1 MEEVDEVELHVERIA
16 ALDLGKAALVACVRV
31 PHRSRPGRRMQ
42 EVREYPTTT
51 AELLAMAVWFRQ
63 WGVERVVMEATG
75 DYWKGVYYLLEA
87 EGFECWLVNAREVK
101 NTPGRAKTDKLDAV
115 WLAKVAERGMCR
127 PSLVHPP
134 EIRRLRDLTRYRRA
148 LVGDRSRERQRVEK
162 LLEDAQ
168 IKIGTVLTD
177 IHGVSGRAMME
188 ALVAGRRD
196 PHSLATLAKGRARVK
211 TVQLQEALRGFF
223 TDHHATMLRMMLDN
237 TDRIS
242 AQITELDSQIEVAI
256 APFSGQAARLCD
268 LPGVD
273 AIAAAELIGEIGV
286 DMRRFPT
293 PRHLVS
299 WAKSCPQ
306 VHESAGRSKQ
316 KGRGKGNPWIAGTV
330 GRIVFSLSRTDTFLG
345 ERYRRLAKRRGKPK
359 AVVATGNSAL
369 IAAWHL
375 LSDPTARFTDLGPG
389 HFQSRINAERRAR
402 SLATQLQALTGQ
414 KITIR
419 DGKALID
426 DTAA

>member
-51 AELLAMAVWFRQ
+51 AELLAMAIWFRQ

-242 AQITELDSQIEVAI
+242 AQITELDSQIEAAI

-299 WAKSCPQ
+299 WAKFCPPGARVGGQ
-306 VHESAGRSKQ
+306 VQ
-316 KGRGKGNPWIAGTV
+316 T
-330 GRIVFSLSRTDTFLG
+330 
-345 ERYRRLAKRRGKPK
+345 ERPRQGQPVDRR
-359 AVVATGNSAL
+359 
-369 IAAWHL
+369 H
-375 LSDPTARFTDLGPG
+375 
-389 HFQSRINAERRAR
+389 RRADR
-402 SLATQLQALTGQ
+402 VQPVPHRHLP
-414 KITIR
+414 R
-419 DGKALID
+419 
-426 DTAA
+426 